1 MKLQKKHRHTQ
12 RKEVNYS
19 SEKTPDLAG
28 REAGQNNGE
37 VISIFKALER
47 CRLKLAL

>member
-1 MKLQKKHRHTQ
+1 MKLQKNHRHTQ
-12 RKEVNYS
+12 RKEVHYS
-19 SEKTPDLAG
+19 SEKKPSLAG
-28 REAGQNNGE
+28 PATQQNNGE